1 MTVTLAKWN
10 LDEFHQMVDAGILD
24 DRSVEFIW
32 GDIVEKPKEGPEHA
46 QVTTNTRDLLSDLL
60 GDRVMI
66 RDSKPITLANQNS
79 EPDPDLTVAQDPYEE
94 YYLEHHPYAEDIF
107 LLVEYSKLTVEK
119 DTITKRQLYAEA
131 GIPEYWVVNLRDRQV
146 IIHRD
151 PQADD
156 YQSVQ
161 TLTSGTINI
170 LAFPDVTID
179 INQLL

>member
-1 MTVTLAKWN
+1 MTVTLAKWSVE
-10 LDEFHQMVDAGILD
+10 EFHQMVDAGVLD
-24 DRSVEFIW
+24 DRRVELIW
-32 GDIVEKPKEGPEHA
+32 GDIVEKPIEGPEHA
-46 QVTTNTRDLLSDLL
+46 QVNTDGRDLLSDLL

-66 RDSKPITLANQNS
+66 RDSKPITLAAQNS
-79 EPDPDLTVAQDPYEE
+79 EPDPDLTVAQDPYEK

-107 LLVEYSKLTVEK
+107 LLVEYAKLTVEK

-131 GIPEYWVVNLRDRQV
+131 GIPDYWVVNLRDRQLIV
-146 IIHRD
+146 HRN
-151 PQADD
+151 PQYGN

-161 TLTSGTINI
+161 TLTSGTISL